1 MPNTEQLDTERLY
14 LKTLAESDCGDI
26 YRITSTYPAIA
37 EHMTWNV
44 PENYDQVRQ
53 KFLENRKTDDRHFGI
68 FIRETDEFLGRITV
82 RNFHLMQQDAEKNS
96 VFLSFWLSP
105 EFQGKGYG
113 TEVLTEVCRYC
124 IVDLKIRK
132 IFAGTFAE
140 NKASQGL
147 LLKTGFREIGTLRK
161 HYLKNGIF
169 YDSIRYELLNEDFLA
184 GRQAPKG

>member
-14 LKTLAESDCGDI
+14 LRTLAESDCGEI
-26 YRITSTYPAIA
+26 YRLTSTYPQIA
-37 EHMTWNV
+37 EYMTWNV
-44 PENYDQVRQ
+44 PENYDEVRQ
-53 KFLENRKTDDRHFGI
+53 KFLLNRQSDDRHFGI
-68 FIRETDEFLGRITV
+68 YTREGDNFIGRITV

-105 EFQGKGYG
+105 EHQGNGYG

-140 NKASQGL
+140 NKASQRL
-147 LLKTGFREIGTLRK
+147 LLKTGFREIGLLRK

-169 YDSIRYELLNEDFLA
+169 YDSIRYELLNEDFLNA
-184 GRQAPKG
+184 RSSGE